1 MWLKRT
7 KNIFTILGLISFA
20 TISLFIA
27 ITFLYEEEIKK
38 QAIEEL
44 NNHLSSKVEVDEIEL
59 TALEQFPNIALKF
72 SNIRIK
78 DQHSITKQDTL
89 LFSKRL
95 YLNFNFLDV

>member
-1 MWLKRT
+1 MWLRRT

-44 NNHLSSKVEVDEIEL
+44 NNHLSSKVELDEIEL

-78 DQHSITKQDTL
+78 DHTLLQNRYL

-95 YLNFNFLDV
+95 YLNFNFRCF